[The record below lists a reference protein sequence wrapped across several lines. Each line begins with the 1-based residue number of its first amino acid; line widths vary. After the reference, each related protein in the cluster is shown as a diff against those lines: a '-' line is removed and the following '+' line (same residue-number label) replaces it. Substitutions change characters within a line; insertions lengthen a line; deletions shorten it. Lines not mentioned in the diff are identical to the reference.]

1 MGRDIAE
8 ISSVTCLKSATEEM
22 AFPETP
28 HQVAM
33 VLILMVP
40 GLHPSRESMAVV
52 DLTKETP

>member
-1 MGRDIAE
+1 LGRDIAE
-8 ISSVTCLKSATEEM
+8 ISSVTCLKSAIEEM

-40 GLHPSRESMAVV
+40 VLHLSRESMVAA